1 MYERLRN
8 EFLRAAHDGG
18 MQLEEIHAAVSAL
31 DQVVVRYD
39 IRQKE
44 LSLMVYNDELP
55 ELVKTYIV
63 CKKIEGLEDRTLET
77 YTRMLRIFF
86 RTFRK
91 PAEQIDANDIRLF
104 LYQYQ
109 RERGC
114 CNRSLDKYRSYI
126 SSFFS
131 WAMDEGYIQRN
142 PMRTIQ
148 PIKYEKKPRQN
159 LSQLELE
166 YLRTGCV
173 SVRDRA
179 IIEFLYSTG
188 CRVAEISGAKKS
200 DVNWNTRAVHLFGK
214 GRKHRESYLN
224 AKAEVSLLAYLS
236 TRTDDC
242 EYLFVSQRKPY
253 RGLQTEAL
261 EKIVRNISNRSAE
274 KTGKHVTP
282 HVLRH
287 TTATVALQNGMP
299 IEDISTLLGHE
310 SIDTTLIY
318 AHTSMDT
325 VRAGHQKYV
334 V

>member
-8 EFLRAAHDGG
+8 DFLRAAHEGG
-18 MQLEEIHAAVSAL
+18 MRVEDVQAAVNAL
-31 DQVVVRYD
+31 DQVAARYE

-44 LSLMVYNDELP
+44 LSLMIYNDEIP

-86 RTFRK
+86 RSFRK
-91 PAEQIDANDIRLF
+91 PVERIDANDIRIFLF
-104 LYQYQ
+104 QYQ
-109 RERGC
+109 QERKC
-114 CNRSLDKYRSYI
+114 SNRTLDKYRSYI
-126 SSFFS
+126 SSFFV
-131 WAMDEGYIQRN
+131 WAVDEGYIQRN

-148 PIKYEKKPRQN
+148 AIKYEKKPRQN

-173 SVRDRA
+173 TARDRA

-188 CRVAEISGAKKS
+188 CRVAEIAGAKRS
-200 DVNWNTRAVHLFGK
+200 DVNWNTKAVHLFGK

-224 AKAEVSLLAYLS
+224 AKAEVNLLAYLG

-282 HVLRH
+282 HILRH

-299 IEDISTLLGHE
+299 IEDISKLLGHE

-318 AHTSMDT
+318 AHTSMET
-325 VRAGHQKYV
+325 VRAGHQKYIV
-334 V
+334 

>member
-8 EFLRAAHDGG
+8 EFLRVAHEGG
-18 MQLEEIHAAVSAL
+18 MRMEEVQAAVNAL
-31 DQVVVRYD
+31 DQVAARYE

-86 RTFRK
+86 RSFRK
-91 PAEQIDANDIRLF
+91 PVERIDANDIRIFLF
-104 LYQYQ
+104 QYQ
-109 RERGC
+109 QERKC
-114 CNRSLDKYRSYI
+114 SNRTLDKYRSYI
-126 SSFFS
+126 SGFFG

-148 PIKYEKKPRQN
+148 AIKYEKKPRQN

-173 SVRDRA
+173 TARDRA

-188 CRVAEISGAKKS
+188 CRVAEIAGAKKS
-200 DVNWNTRAVHLFGK
+200 DVNWNTKAVHLFGK

-224 AKAEVSLLAYLS
+224 AKAEVSLLAYLD

-282 HVLRH
+282 HILRH

-299 IEDISTLLGHE
+299 IEDISKLLGHE

-318 AHTSMDT
+318 AHTSMET
-325 VRAGHQKYV
+325 VRAGHQKYIV
-334 V
+334 